1 MIKLF
6 SNKYTTHEVF
16 SNEELDAIAA
26 SSNQVVLVEGC
37 LCVLMLEPG
46 RLAHVIGQIDGRR
59 RADLLEL
66 LLKRVVLGYRHYS
79 GAVRA
84 LLDLGARPDGDLV
97 SDLAG
102 WAIAKGPLEL
112 VAEFDDGTDLGNS
125 TEIGTVGDSDVV
137 RAFLR
142 AALLHRHVDAV
153 RALLP
158 RLADVTYE
166 RSLAVKLGLDVF

>member
-6 SNKYTTHEVF
+6 SNKYATHEVF
-16 SNEELDAIAA
+16 SDEELDAIAA

-46 RLAHVIGQIDGRR
+46 RLARVVGQIDGSR

-66 LLKRVVLGYRHYS
+66 LLKRVILGYRHYS

-84 LLDLGARPDGDLV
+84 LLALGARPDGDLV

-112 VAEFDDGTDLGNS
+112 VAEFGAV
-125 TEIGTVGDSDVV
+125 TELGDSDVV

-158 RLADVTYE
+158 LLPDVTYE
-166 RSLAVKLGLDVF
+166 RSLAVRLGLDVF